1 LPKAQKSD
9 GKIVDRRVHLDE
21 GMTNTPTSPSG
32 SGPAGAH
39 FEARVGGYYLL
50 ALLLDSEPRGLPG
63 GRIDRVQFQGAGE
76 GFPLDDVIVHAAMAT
91 GRRAIAD
98 IQVKRAI
105 SFSPG
110 DAVFRKVASQ
120 VADAVKTGKLD
131 DADDYVMAI
140 ATART
145 SWKIDGSYQEVLLWA
160 RDCESAD
167 TFFRKLN
174 RVGTSNEAM
183 RTFVETLRGHLAE
196 FEAPVDDVT
205 VWRILRKLQILVFDF
220 LAVGGQTETLVRDR
234 CAQALDASEHGKAGA
249 LWSVLCD
256 TAQELS
262 THAGEITADTL
273 RERLLNTHG
282 LRLAGAR
289 RHDVARAVL
298 FEASC
303 HALNDIR
310 DQIGGAK
317 LARHDR
323 LALVNASLDA
333 GRYVEIRGDGGV
345 GKSGILRALADQI
358 GIEANVIAL
367 SPVRTIPRGWVAMR
381 DVLGFDGSAKEL
393 LSDVAA
399 SGGAVLFLDS
409 VDFFDVPAQA
419 TARDLI
425 QEAAAIPGFKVVVT
439 ARRSFGTE
447 EPSWLPADA
456 LDMLGRAPVVTID
469 ELTDA
474 EVAELRSAAPQL
486 GPLLADGH
494 PAREVMRNLFRLDWL
509 VQLGQ
514 GAEAPRTET
523 EMARLWWRTGDGKL
537 AGARDRTRV
546 LRDLA
551 EKSLS
556 GEIGPLPTSG
566 YLSQPLEE
574 LVKSG
579 TLRDL
584 EGEQMTFR
592 HDVFRDWA
600 VANLLHEDADKI
612 SALPLSRPAPAS
624 LFRGVELA
632 ARLAIEDSDNADAW
646 ASLVSGLSQLGIH
659 GSWRRASIVALIRSE
674 LSAEILTRAEGA
686 LLAERGK
693 LLREL
698 VRTLMALD
706 KKSASEIFSG
716 AGVAVPEAIAHLSI
730 PVGPA
735 WRRLVI
741 WTLARADRLPADA
754 IPDVAELF
762 TDYASAMWALDPIV
776 PNIVAQLHAWLM
788 EIEGDRIGDDG
799 TRRALFGGGLT
810 YDRQQPLREY
820 LRSSFLVFSSVK
832 PELADQY
839 VRFLLK
845 AGRDG
850 ERSAESV
857 ITAPG
862 NLAKA
867 APKALAE
874 LTATTLIKMPER
886 RRGGFA
892 TLAEPEAFTHA
903 DRQFLSPSPARGPF
917 LELLMAE
924 PKEGLALVRRLVLH
938 ACTFGNR
945 HTPANDD
952 AVVIELES
960 GPRRFPFIQSY
971 FWSRQ
976 GPYYSVVSALMALEA
991 WAHLRIDAGE
1001 DVGSV
1006 IVDVLGDDEVPAA
1019 YLLVIVDLV
1028 LSHWPKSRTAAAP
1041 FVGSPELLA
1050 WDRSRQTYDGMGDM
1064 ALFGEKEPAG
1074 KVNRAS
1080 LKKRASR
1087 GALLEQVLPY
1097 YAFGEQT
1104 DTEAVR
1110 KRLEAARTRLGPYG
1124 PDADFGDPHFMV
1136 QVALNEI
1143 ERTNYQTR
1151 TMKDREGND
1160 QTVFAYVSPEDE
1172 VKHLEAMQMRAAPRM
1187 QDANIRAEIALA
1199 LNDRSKRSVDLA
1211 DRAAVWAQDS
1221 QARGE
1226 EQQDFDQSI
1235 LIAALLLMR
1244 DGDDALRAKHGAWA
1258 RAQFEAATVHGED
1271 PVHRM
1276 RNGLQFNP
1284 LGLATAGLVVVA
1296 RHGAGLA
1303 DARPLLELAVRG
1315 DPAAAHGF
1323 GAFLDEL
1330 AAIDPRLP
1338 KAVIR
1343 CAFVGNIRPRLKH
1356 YDAKG
1361 DEDEIR
1367 KRQVADWRD
1376 AALSAE
1382 WSWLQGQGPEPAWP
1396 DFPDADLGV
1405 RSKTYIGSAGPER
1418 RRQPRARAEYYADHQ
1433 ADAVWLSK
1441 LMGDEQVAPEW
1452 LRGIAQHY
1460 RTWTSDLNGAGREM
1474 DLELSHAPDE
1484 WNRAYYRLIA
1494 RSLSGLDPVAIDA
1507 LCLEP
1512 VTCLPDEPFLD
1523 VAAAL
1528 LLPLDVVYFDDKG
1541 IAADDLLRI
1550 RTRFTERL
1558 KTTSQ
1563 WRRFAAN
1570 PGYGIPYHLDGAL
1583 GAIFLCQNGFRTPPE
1598 CYVTAIGMVR
1608 AVPFIPLLTELAIAT
1623 PSLFVTLVVLSTV
1636 SVSPEFHFVAYAV
1649 KAIEACMAAHPNDV
1663 KLWVNYG
1670 AGDKF
1675 CGWIAGVLRRD
1686 GFASIEGEGIPAAI
1700 EKIVSDLIRLGVS
1713 AATVIERELLGMA
1726 AHDGRDALNVRRP
1739 TG

>member
-1 LPKAQKSD
+1 
-9 GKIVDRRVHLDE
+9 
-21 GMTNTPTSPSG
+21 MTNTPTSPSG

-39 FEARVGGYYLL
+39 FEAKVGGYYLL

-63 GRIDRVQFQGAGE
+63 GRIERVQFQGAGE
-76 GFPLDDVIVHAAMAT
+76 GLPLDDVIVHASMAT
-91 GRRAIAD
+91 GGKAIAD

-110 DAVFRKVASQ
+110 DAVFRKVSSQ
-120 VADAVKTGKLD
+120 VADAVKAGKLD

-174 RVGTSNEAM
+174 RAGTSNEAM
-183 RTFVETLRGHLAE
+183 RTFVATLRGHLAE
-196 FEAPVDDVT
+196 CEASADDVT

-220 LAVGGQTETLVRDR
+220 FAVDGQTETLVRDR
-234 CAQALDASEHGKAGA
+234 CAQALDASERGKAGA

-273 RERLLNTHG
+273 RQRLTNTYG
-282 LRLAGAR
+282 FRLAGAR
-289 RHDVARAVL
+289 RHDAARAVL
-298 FEASC
+298 FEASRQ
-303 HALNDIR
+303 ALNDIR
-310 DQIGGAK
+310 GQVGEAK

-381 DVLGFDGSAKEL
+381 DVLGFDGSAREL

-409 VDFFDVPAQA
+409 VDFFEAPAQA

-425 QEAAAIPGFKVVVT
+425 QEAALIPSFKVVVT

-456 LDMLGRAPVVTID
+456 LNTLGRAPVVTID

-474 EVAELRSAAPQL
+474 EIAELRSAAPQL

-494 PAREVMRNLFRLDWL
+494 PAREVVRNLFRLDWL

-514 GAEAPRTET
+514 GVEAPRTET

-537 AGARDRTRV
+537 AGARDRTRI

-556 GEIGPLPTSG
+556 GETGPLPTSG

-584 EGEQMTFR
+584 EGERMTFR

-600 VANLLHEDADKI
+600 GANLLHEDAGKI

-646 ASLVSGLSQLGIH
+646 TSLLSRLSQPGFH
-659 GSWRRASIVALIRSE
+659 GSWRRAAIVALIRSE
-674 LSAEILTRAEGA
+674 LSAEILTRAESA
-686 LLAERGK
+686 LLAEHGK

-735 WRRLVI
+735 WRRLIV
-741 WTLARADRLPADA
+741 WTLARADRLPAAA
-754 IPDVAELF
+754 ISDVAELL

-776 PNIVAQLHAWLM
+776 PDIVVRLHTWLM
-788 EIEGDRIGDDG
+788 EIEGERIGDDG
-799 TRRALFGGGLT
+799 TRRPLFGGGLA

-820 LRSSFLVFSSVK
+820 LRSSFLVFSSVR

-839 VRFLLK
+839 VRLLLK
-845 AGRDG
+845 AGRSG
-850 ERSAESV
+850 EHSAESV

-892 TLAEPEAFTHA
+892 TFAEPEAFTHA

-917 LELLMAE
+917 LELLLAD

-938 ACTFGNR
+938 ACTFGGR
-945 HTPANDD
+945 HTARTNDD
-952 AVVIELES
+952 TVVIEIES

-976 GPYYSVVSALMALEA
+976 GPYYSVVTALMALEA

-1001 DVGSV
+1001 DVGLV
-1006 IVDVLGDDEVPAA
+1006 IADVLGDDEVPAA

-1028 LSHWPKSRTAAAP
+1028 LSHWPKSRAAAAP

-1087 GALLEQVLPY
+1087 GTLLEQVLPY
-1097 YAFGEQT
+1097 YAFGEQV

-1110 KRLEAARTRLGPYG
+1110 KRLEEARTRLGPYG

-1136 QVALNEI
+1136 QVALNQI
-1143 ERTNYQTR
+1143 ERANYQTR

-1160 QTVFAYVSPEDE
+1160 QTVYAYVSPRNEAE
-1172 VKHLEAMQMRAAPRM
+1172 HLAAMQARAAPRM

-1199 LNDRSKRSVDLA
+1199 LNDRSRRSLDLA
-1211 DRAAVWAQDS
+1211 GRAAVWAQDA

-1244 DGDDALRAKHGAWA
+1244 DGDDTLRAQHSVWA
-1258 RAQFEAATVHGED
+1258 RAQFDAAVVQRED

-1284 LGLATAGLVVVA
+1284 LGLATAGLVLAA
-1296 RHGAGLA
+1296 RHGAGLV
-1303 DARPLLELAVRG
+1303 DARPLLELAVKG

-1330 AAIDPRLP
+1330 AVIDLRLP

-1367 KRQVADWRD
+1367 KRQVAVWRD
-1376 AALSAE
+1376 AALGAE
-1382 WSWLQGQGPEPAWP
+1382 WNWLQGQGPEPSWP
-1396 DFPDADLGV
+1396 DFPDTELGV
-1405 RSKTYIGSAGPER
+1405 RAKTYIGGAGPKR
-1418 RRQPRARAEYYADHQ
+1418 RHQPRAQAEYYADHQ

-1441 LMGDEQVAPEW
+1441 FMGDERIAPAW
-1452 LRGIAQHY
+1452 LQGIVHHY
-1460 RTWTSDLNGAGREM
+1460 RTWTSDLNGAGREV

-1484 WNRAYYRLIA
+1484 WNRAYYRLVA
-1494 RSLSGLDPVAIDA
+1494 RSLSDLDPAAIDA

-1512 VTCLPDEPFLD
+1512 VLCLPDEPFLD

-1541 IAADDLLRI
+1541 LAAADLLRI
-1550 RTRFTERL
+1550 RTKFTERL

-1598 CYVTAIGMVR
+1598 CYVTKIGMAR
-1608 AVPFIPLLTELAIAT
+1608 AVPFIPMLTELAVAT
-1623 PSLFVTLVVLSTV
+1623 PSLFVALAVLSTV
-1636 SVSPEFHFVAYAV
+1636 NVSPEFPFVPYAA

-1663 KLWVNYG
+1663 KLWADYG

-1675 CGWIAGVLRRD
+1675 CIWIAGVLRRD
-1686 GFASIEGEGIPAAI
+1686 GIASIEGQSVRAAI
-1700 EKIVSDLIRLGVS
+1700 EKIISDLIRLGVS
-1713 AATVIERELLGMA
+1713 AAAAIERDFLGSA
-1726 AHDGRDALNVRRP
+1726 VA
-1739 TG
+1739 

>member
-1 LPKAQKSD
+1 
-9 GKIVDRRVHLDE
+9 
-21 GMTNTPTSPSG
+21 MTNTATSPSAC
-32 SGPAGAH
+32 GPAGAH
-39 FEARVGGYYLL
+39 FEAQVGGYYLL
-50 ALLLDSEPRGLPG
+50 ALLLYSEPRGLPG
-63 GRIDRVQFQGAGE
+63 GRIERVQFQGAGD
-76 GFPLDDVIVHAAMAT
+76 GLPLDDVIVHAVMAT
-91 GRRAIAD
+91 GRKAIGD

-120 VADAVKTGKLD
+120 IADAVKAGKLD
-131 DADDYVMAI
+131 DADEYVMGI

-145 SWKIDGSYQEVLLWA
+145 SWKIDGSYQEILLWA
-160 RDCESAD
+160 RDSESAE

-183 RTFVETLRGHLAE
+183 RTFVETLRGHLVE
-196 FEAPVDDVT
+196 FAVPTDDPT
-205 VWRILRKLQILVFDF
+205 IWRILRKLQILVFDF

-234 CAQALDASEHGKAGA
+234 CAQALDGSESGKAGA

-256 TAQELS
+256 TAQELAS
-262 THAGEITADTL
+262 HAGEITADTL
-273 RERLLNTHG
+273 RERLINKHG
-282 LRLAGAR
+282 LRLAGMR
-289 RHDVARAVL
+289 RHDAARAVL
-298 FEASC
+298 FEATR
-303 HALNDIR
+303 HALSDIR
-310 DQIGGAK
+310 DRVGAAK

-358 GIEANVIAL
+358 GIEANVIVL

-381 DVLGFDGSAKEL
+381 EVLGFYGSAKEL

-409 VDFFDVPAQA
+409 VDFFEAPAQA

-447 EPSWLPADA
+447 EPSWLPVDA
-456 LDMLGRAPVVTID
+456 LNRLGRAPVVTID
-469 ELTDA
+469 ELTDV
-474 EVAELRSAAPQL
+474 EIAELRSAAPQL
-486 GPLLADGH
+486 GLLLADGH
-494 PAREVMRNLFRLDWL
+494 PAREVARNLFRLDWL
-509 VQLGQ
+509 VQLGH

-523 EMARLWWRTGDGKL
+523 EMARLWWRTGDGTQS
-537 AGARDRTRV
+537 GARDRTRV

-556 GEIGPLPTSG
+556 GEIGPLATSG
-566 YLSQPLEE
+566 HSSQPLDE
-574 LVKSG
+574 LLRSG
-579 TLRDL
+579 TLWDL
-584 EGEQMTFR
+584 KGERMTFR

-632 ARLAIEDSDNADAW
+632 ARLAIEDSNDADAW
-646 ASLVSGLSQLGIH
+646 TLLLARLSQPGIH
-659 GSWRRASIVALIRSE
+659 GSWRRAAIVALIRSE
-674 LSAEILTRAEGA
+674 LSGEILTRAEGA
-686 LLAERGK
+686 LLAEHGTR
-693 LLREL
+693 LREL

-706 KKSASEIFSG
+706 RKSASEIFGG

-735 WRRLVI
+735 WRRLVG
-741 WTLARADRLPADA
+741 WTLARADRLPAVA

-762 TDYASAMWALDPIV
+762 TDYASAMWTFDPIV
-776 PNIVAQLHAWLM
+776 PDIVVQLHAWLM
-788 EIEGDRIGDDG
+788 EIEGDRIDEDG
-799 TRRALFGGGLT
+799 KRRASFVGELA
-810 YDRQQPLREY
+810 YDRQQQLRNY

-832 PELADQY
+832 PELAEQY

-892 TLAEPEAFTHA
+892 TFAEPEAFTHS

-917 LELLMAE
+917 LELLMAD
-924 PKEGLALVRRLVLH
+924 PNEGVALVRRLAMH
-938 ACTFGNR
+938 ACTFGSR
-945 HTPANDD
+945 HDASTNDD
-952 AVVIELES
+952 AVVVELES

-976 GPYYSVVSALMALEA
+976 GPYYSVESALMALEA

-1006 IVDVLGDDEVPAA
+1006 IADVLGDDEVPAA
-1019 YLLVIVDLV
+1019 YLLIVVDLI
-1028 LSHWPKSRTAAAP
+1028 LSHWPKSRRASVP

-1050 WDRSRQTYDGMGDM
+1050 WDRSRQIHDGISDMG
-1064 ALFGEKEPAG
+1064 LFGEKEPAG
-1074 KVNRAS
+1074 PVTRAS

-1087 GALLEQVLPY
+1087 GRQLEQVLPY
-1097 YAFGEQT
+1097 YAFGEQPET
-1104 DTEAVR
+1104 DALR
-1110 KRLEAARTRLGPYG
+1110 KRLEEAKARLGAYG

-1136 QVALNEI
+1136 QVALNQIDRCHYE
-1143 ERTNYQTR
+1143 TR
-1151 TMKDREGND
+1151 TMKDREGNE
-1160 QTVFAYVSPEDE
+1160 QSVYAYVSPQDE
-1172 VKHLEAMQMRAAPRM
+1172 ADHLAAMQLRAAPRM
-1187 QDANIRAEIALA
+1187 HDANIRAEISLA
-1199 LNDRSKRSVDLA
+1199 LNDRSKRSLDLA
-1211 DRAAVWAQDS
+1211 KRAAEWARDA

-1235 LIAALLLMR
+1235 LIAAMLLMR
-1244 DGDDALRAKHGAWA
+1244 DGDDTLRAKHGVWA
-1258 RAQFEAATVHGED
+1258 RAQFSAATVQRED

-1284 LGLATAGLVVVA
+1284 LGLAAAGLVLA
-1296 RHGAGLA
+1296 ASHGEGLA
-1303 DARPLLELAVRG
+1303 DARPLLELAVKG

-1323 GAFLDEL
+1323 GAFLAEL
-1330 AAIDPRLP
+1330 AAINPRLP
-1338 KAVIR
+1338 KAVLR
-1343 CAFVGNIRPRLKH
+1343 CAFVGNVRPRLKH

-1376 AALSAE
+1376 AVLSAE
-1382 WSWLQGQGPEPAWP
+1382 WDWLQGHRLEPSWP
-1396 DFPDADLGV
+1396 DFPEAELGV
-1405 RSKTYIGSAGPER
+1405 RSRTYIGGAGPKRRSER
-1418 RRQPRARAEYYADHQ
+1418 RAETEYYADHQ
-1433 ADAVWLSK
+1433 AAAVWLSK
-1441 LMGDEQVAPEW
+1441 LMGDEQIAPEW
-1452 LRGIAQHY
+1452 LQGIQDHY
-1460 RTWTSDLNGAGREM
+1460 RVWTSDLNGAGRET
-1474 DLELSHAPDE
+1474 DLELSRAPDE
-1484 WNRAYYRLIA
+1484 WNRAYFRLIA
-1494 RSLSGLDPVAIDA
+1494 RSLSGLTAAAIDR

-1512 VTCLPDEPFLD
+1512 VLCLPDEPFLD
-1523 VAAAL
+1523 VAASL
-1528 LLPLDVVYFDDKG
+1528 LLPLDVVYFDNKG
-1541 IAADDLLRI
+1541 LGAADLLRI
-1550 RTRFTERL
+1550 RTNLAERL
-1558 KTTSQ
+1558 RKTSQ
-1563 WRRFAAN
+1563 WCRFAAN

-1583 GAIFLCQNGFRTPPE
+1583 GAILLCQNGFRTPPE
-1598 CYVTAIGMVR
+1598 CYVTQIGMPR
-1608 AVPFIPLLTELAIAT
+1608 AVPFIPLLTALAIET
-1623 PSLFVTLVVLSTV
+1623 PSLFVALAVLSTV
-1636 SVSPEFHFVAYAV
+1636 DVSPEFPFVDYAV
-1649 KAIEACMAAHPNDV
+1649 KAIEACMAAHGKDV
-1663 KLWVNYG
+1663 KLWVDYG
-1670 AGDKF
+1670 AGEKF
-1675 CGWIAGVLRRD
+1675 CSRIAGVLRRD
-1686 GFASIEGEGIPAAI
+1686 GFASIEGEGIRFAI
-1700 EKIVSDLIRLGVS
+1700 EQIVSGLIRLGVS
-1713 AATVIERELLGMA
+1713 AATAIERELLGMSA
-1726 AHDGRDALNVRRP
+1726 A
-1739 TG
+1739 